1 MSYKMPIP
9 TEAEEQ
15 KALFEWA
22 AYNIKRYPALEL
34 LIHISNEGK
43 RSLWAGRELKAQG
56 LKPGV
61 PDIVLP
67 VPNRH
72 HIALWIEMKRRKDGR
87 VSEAQK
93 RMMFALKKYGNMAV
107 VCYGWEEARDTI
119 LNYLRQ

>member
-1 MSYKMPIP
+1 MRKKLVP
-9 TEAEEQ
+9 TEDEEQ
-15 KALFEWA
+15 CWLLSWA
-22 AYNIKRYPALEL
+22 EINEYRWPEL
-34 LIHISNEGK
+34 GLIYHIPNEGK
-43 RSLWAGRELKAQG
+43 RSWRAGRELKAQG

-93 RMMFALKKYGNMAV
+93 RMMFALKKYGNMTV
-107 VCYGWEEARDTI
+107 VCYGWEQARDVI